1 MPTVCNVGRNL
12 MAHDQNTGPGQDRPP
27 QDRAPGNGE
36 GRGAVARPPSVADQP
51 NQPHEPDLPNRA
63 ARTDQTGAG
72 RAASPVGE
80 YIAALLASPK
90 LGGQVTHHRLLP
102 GAEPEFA
109 QNRRPWP
116 GALDRLL
123 NERGVRLYSHQ
134 ALATDH
140 IRAGRSVVVATPTA
154 SGKSLI
160 YNLPVLER
168 HLLDPEARALYL
180 FPLKALAQDQLA
192 AFTALTA
199 SWPEAARPT
208 AALYDGDTS
217 DHFRRKIRRDP
228 PTVLISNPEMLHLGI
243 LPHHEQWA
251 PFLAGLTHVVVDE
264 AHTYRGVFGA
274 HMAHVFRRLNRL
286 AGRYG
291 AQPVYVLCTA
301 TVGNPGELAAAL
313 TGLGGPGGA
322 AAGMPENPLAMGQSG
337 AISGSARSD
346 ARPVVGDRSGAAAGS
361 ARLTEGPVV
370 IDQSGAPRGPRHFV
384 FLNPEQS
391 PATAAIDLLKAAL
404 ARNLRTIVYCRSRR
418 MTELVSLW
426 AGSQSGPYKERISAY
441 RAGFLPEER
450 RAVEARMASGELL
463 AVVSTSALEL
473 GIDIGGLDVCI
484 LVGYPG
490 TVMATLQRGGRVGRA
505 RQESAVIVVAGEDA
519 LDQYFARNPEDF
531 FSRPPERAVVNPDNE
546 VILARHLECAAAELP
561 LRLDEPWLRS
571 PAARSA
577 AQALCAQ
584 SLLLQSA
591 DGTTLLAA
599 RKRPQ
604 RLVDLRGTGRTFSI
618 EDQAG
623 RIIGSVDGF
632 RAWRETHPGAVYLHR
647 GRSYVIEEIDPGRA
661 RVLAKE
667 ANVSWFTRTR
677 GRKSTDILEETERR
691 ALGRGLVCRGRLRIT
706 ERITGYEKRA
716 SSGNRLLTIAPL
728 DAPPQVFETE
738 GLWYV
743 IPDEIRAGLEERFL
757 HFMGSIHALEHAAI
771 GLMPL
776 LVMADRNDFGGI
788 STPLHPQVGLPCVF
802 IYDGLPGGAGL
813 TRQGFAAAR
822 ELLEATRKAVA
833 ACPCEDGCPSCV
845 HSPKC
850 GSGNRP
856 ISKQGALALLDDL
869 LAPGAEGEKLCRDLR
884 ISPAPDRLSD
894 SPAPTPG
901 TSGAITAT
909 AAAAQRPEPPQSD
922 LPPQAAPTG
931 PGAPTLAA
939 LAPAFPG
946 SGASN
951 NFSALTTQADPGQ
964 SARAEAPCPAAQAQ
978 PAPPPPVPLAND
990 AFARHVPLPP
1000 PRHFVVFDVETRRSA
1015 AEVGGW
1021 NQAGRMGVSVAV
1033 AYDSMADDYFSYGQ
1047 EDLPALFERLRA
1059 AELVVGFNSL
1069 RFDYAVLAPFA
1080 AFELRSLPGLD
1091 LLQRVHERLNYRV
1104 SLNNLGQATLGE
1116 PKSADGLQAL
1126 QWWKEGRCE
1135 EIAAYCRKDVDLTR
1149 RLYLFG
1155 LAEGHLLFSNKAG
1168 QRVRLPV
1175 DFRARP

>member
-1 MPTVCNVGRNL
+1 MNSEAGSS
-12 MAHDQNTGPGQDRPP
+12 TG
-27 QDRAPGNGE
+27 
-36 GRGAVARPPSVADQP
+36 
-51 NQPHEPDLPNRA
+51 
-63 ARTDQTGAG
+63 
-72 RAASPVGE
+72 VGE
-80 YIAALLASPK
+80 YIAALLASAR
-90 LGGQVTHHRLLP
+90 LGNQVTHHRLLP
-102 GAEPEFA
+102 GAEPVFA
-109 QNRRPWP
+109 PNRLPWP
-116 GALDRLL
+116 RAVGKLL
-123 NERGVRLYSHQ
+123 EERGVRLYSHQ

-140 IRAGRSVVVATPTA
+140 IRAGHAVVVATPTA

-168 HLLDPEARALYL
+168 HLHDPDARALYL

-192 AFTALTA
+192 AFSALTA
-199 SWPEAARPT
+199 AWPEAARPT

-228 PTVLISNPEMLHLGI
+228 PTVLVSNPEMLHLGI

-251 PFLAGLTHVVVDE
+251 AFLAGLSFVVVDE

-274 HMAHVFRRLNRL
+274 HMAQVFRRLNRL

-291 AQPVYVLCTA
+291 ARPTYVLCTA
-301 TVGNPGELAAAL
+301 TVGNPGELAAGLIGAGDGAD
-313 TGLGGPGGA
+313 TGEA
-322 AAGMPENPLAMGQSG
+322 AA
-337 AISGSARSD
+337 
-346 ARPVVGDRSGAAAGS
+346 
-361 ARLTEGPVV
+361 PVV

-404 ARNLRTIVYCRSRR
+404 ARHLRTIVYCRSRR

-531 FSRPPERAVVNPDNE
+531 FSRPPEKAVVNPDNE

-561 LRLDEPWLRS
+561 LATDEPWLQS
-571 PAARSA
+571 TGARRA
-577 AQALCAQ
+577 VRELCAK

-591 DGTTLLAA
+591 DGAQWLAA

-604 RLVDLRGTGRTFSI
+604 RLVDLRGTGQSYSI
-618 EDQAG
+618 EDQDGAV
-623 RIIGSVDGF
+623 IGSVDGF

-647 GRSYVIEEIDPGRA
+647 GRTYVIEEVDPGRA
-661 RVLAKE
+661 RILAKE
-667 ANVSWFTRTR
+667 ARVSWFTRTR
-677 GRKSTDILEETERR
+677 GQKSTDILEETERR
-691 ALGRGLVCRGRLRIT
+691 ALGRALVCRGKLRIT
-706 ERITGYEKRA
+706 ERITGYEKR
-716 SSGNRLLTIAPL
+716 STSGNRLLTIVPL

-743 IPDEIRAGLEERFL
+743 IPDGIRAGLEERFL
-757 HFMGSIHALEHAAI
+757 HFMGSIHALEHAVI
-771 GLMPL
+771 GLLPL
-776 LVMADRNDFGGI
+776 QVMADRNDFGGI
-788 STPLHPQVGLPCVF
+788 SIPLHPQVGLPCVF
-802 IYDGLPGGAGL
+802 VYDGLPGGAGL
-813 TRQGFAAAR
+813 TRQAFANAR
-822 ELLEATRKAVA
+822 DLLEATRRAVR

-856 ISKQGALALLDDL
+856 ISKQGALALLDEL
-869 LAPGAEGEKLCRDLR
+869 LAPGNEGETLFRELR
-884 ISPAPDRLSD
+884 VSPAPERLEVQEMRGED
-894 SPAPTPG
+894 QQDAPADVCPPQPG
-901 TSGAITAT
+901 REEYMDKNPT
-909 AAAAQRPEPPQSD
+909 AASD
-922 LPPQAAPTG
+922 G
-931 PGAPTLAA
+931 
-939 LAPAFPG
+939 
-946 SGASN
+946 
-951 NFSALTTQADPGQ
+951 LTA
-964 SARAEAPCPAAQAQ
+964 
-978 PAPPPPVPLAND
+978 
-990 AFARHVPLPP
+990 HVPTPP
-1000 PRHFVVFDVETRRSA
+1000 PRHYMVFDVETRRSA

-1021 NQAGRMGVSVAV
+1021 HKAGQMGVSVAV
-1033 AYDSMADDYFSYGQ
+1033 LYDSLADDYFSYSQ
-1047 EDLPALFERLRA
+1047 DELPALFERLRA
-1059 AELVVGFNSL
+1059 ADLVVGFNSL

-1080 AFELRSLPGLD
+1080 PYELRGLPGLD
-1091 LLQRVHERLNYRV
+1091 LLQRVQERLNYRV
-1104 SLNNLGQATLGE
+1104 SLNNLGQASLGE

-1126 QWWKEGRCE
+1126 QWWKEGRYE

-1155 LAEGHLLFSNKAG
+1155 LREGYLLFSNKAG
-1168 QRVRLPV
+1168 QRVRVPV
-1175 DFRARP
+1175 DFRKRP